1 MISLCVA
8 ETGEEFSDKF
18 YSSPFSR
25 SRIFRIVSPTAEAIA
40 LIASF
45 TSASLGAVGSGV
57 GDTVPVAVGTAVCAD
72 VGCDVSARVWHGVC

>member
-1 MISLCVA
+1 M
-8 ETGEEFSDKF
+8 
-18 YSSPFSR
+18 
-25 SRIFRIVSPTAEAIA
+25 
-40 LIASF
+40 IASF